1 MKNIRLELQYD
12 GSRYL
17 GWQRLKEKDITIQGK
32 MEDMLSLMSNEKT
45 NVIGCSRTDKGV
57 HAKGYVCNF
66 ITNSELSPKEII
78 DYSNKYLPED
88 IRVIKAS
95 EASERFHARYNAK
108 SKLYRYTI
116 DNNKYADVFSRK
128 YSSHIPESLDIEL
141 MKIASKNFIGTHDFE
156 GFTTIKSKKKNCV
169 RTISNIQISQQNN
182 FIFIDYTG
190 DGFLHNMIRIITG
203 TLLRVARKELS
214 PQEISN
220 ILTIKDRSIAGPM
233 VESKGLALI
242 KVSY

>member
-128 YSSHIPESLDIEL
+128 YASHIPESLDIEL

-156 GFTTIKSKKKNCV
+156 GFTTMKSKKKNCV
-169 RTISNIQISQQNN
+169 RTISDIQISQQNN

-203 TLLRVARKELS
+203 TLLRAARKELS
-214 PQEISN
+214 PQEITN
-220 ILTIKDRSIAGPM
+220 ILTTKDRSIAGPM

>member
-95 EASERFHARYNAK
+95 EASEKFHARYNAK

-128 YSSHIPESLDIEL
+128 YASHIPESLDIEL

-156 GFTTIKSKKKNCV
+156 GFTTMKSKKKNCV
-169 RTISNIQISQQNN
+169 RTISDTQISQQNN

-190 DGFLHNMIRIITG
+190 DGFLRNMIRIITG
-203 TLLRVARKELS
+203 TLLRVGRKELN
-214 PQEISN
+214 PQEITN
-220 ILTIKDRSIAGPM
+220 ILTTKDRSIAGPM
-233 VESKGLALI
+233 AESKGLALI

>member
-17 GWQRLKEKDITIQGK
+17 GWQRLNEKDITIQGK

-156 GFTTIKSKKKNCV
+156 GFTTMKSKKKNCV
-169 RTISNIQISQQNN
+169 RTISDIQISQQNN

-203 TLLRVARKELS
+203 TLLRAARKDLS
-214 PQEISN
+214 PQEITN
-220 ILTIKDRSIAGPM
+220 ILTTKDRSIAGPM